1 MTQELKL
8 EQLNLHHF
16 KGVKS
21 FSLAANGESIRV
33 FGDNAT
39 GKTTLFDAFIWLLFD
54 KDSANRKDFSIKTIN
69 DGEVLHGL
77 DHEVE
82 GKFQVNGQPL
92 SLKKVYK
99 EKWTKKRNSP
109 KKEFSGHT
117 TDYYIDGVPSKK
129 KEYEEQVSQI
139 VDEDIFKLLTSPTY
153 FNEQL
158 HWTKKREILL
168 EVCGDISDEDVINSK
183 KSLSKLENVLNGKSI
198 EKHKRMIA
206 ERRKEINNE
215 LERIPTRIDE
225 VNRSKPDVSSLD
237 EHEINDEIL
246 HLTSMI
252 SNKEEELM
260 RVRNGAEITEKQKLM
275 SSLESD
281 LMAIKNKHQE
291 LNYGM
296 LNEKQK
302 EVYQLQSELD
312 SLARKSSDEKNAI
325 NRLQN
330 AVEQKDS
337 TLKSLRDKWSRIDK
351 ETFEGHQTS
360 CPTCGQSLPEEQVED
375 ARNKF
380 NLDKSNRL
388 ENITAQGKSLTEDK
402 ENDLQQ
408 IVAHQS
414 LLEKIDSD
422 MQQIESDLDSSKM
435 QLEQQK
441 ANVSK
446 VENTGDYQEK
456 MAEIKRIQENIQE
469 LRSSTK
475 EQSESIKKTIAGFKD
490 ELHKLNQDK
499 AQFSALERANK
510 RIEQLKQEESELALE
525 FERLEEKLYLA
536 EEFIRTKV
544 SLLEDKINSKFKFAR
559 FNLFKSNING
569 GLEEQCET
577 TYLDVPYSSGLN
589 NAARINVGLD
599 IISTLSEHYGFKAPI
614 FVDNSEAVTK
624 LIETKSQVISLVVS
638 EVDKQL
644 RVESANLQEAI

>member
-1 MTQELKL
+1 MTQELTL
-8 EQLNLHHF
+8 VELNLHYF

-21 FSLAANGESIRV
+21 FSLSANGNNIRI

-39 GKTTLFDAFIWLLFD
+39 GKTTLFDAFIWLIFD

-69 DGEVLHGL
+69 NGEVLHGL

-99 EKWTKKRNSP
+99 EKWTKKRNGT

-117 TDYYIDGVPSKK
+117 TDYYIDGVPSQK
-129 KEYEEQVSQI
+129 KEYEKEVSQI

-183 KSLSKLENVLNGKSI
+183 KSLAKLEKVLNGKSI

-206 ERRKEINNE
+206 GRRKEINNE
-215 LERIPTRIDE
+215 LDRIPTRIDE
-225 VNRSKPDVSSLD
+225 VERSKPNVSSLD
-237 EHEINDEIL
+237 EQEINDEII
-246 HLTSMI
+246 HVTSMI
-252 SNKEEELM
+252 SNKEEELT
-260 RVRNGAEITEKQKLM
+260 RVQNGAEITEKQKQL
-275 SSLESD
+275 SSLESE
-281 LMAIKNKHQE
+281 LMTIKNKHQE

-302 EVYQLQSELD
+302 EVYQLQRELD
-312 SLARKSSDEKNAI
+312 LLARKTSDEKNAI
-325 NRLQN
+325 NRLRN

-337 TLKSLRDKWSRIDK
+337 SLNSLRDKWSRIDK
-351 ETFEGHQTS
+351 ETFEGHQKS
-360 CPTCGQSLPEEQVED
+360 CPTCGQNLPEDQIEE

-408 IVAHQS
+408 IVNHQS
-414 LLEKIDSD
+414 ILENLASD
-422 MQQIESDLDSSKM
+422 IQRVESDLDSSKM

-456 MAEIKRIQENIQE
+456 MAEIKVVQESIQE

-475 EQSESIKKTIAGFKD
+475 EQSESIKQAIAGFKD
-490 ELHKLNQDK
+490 ELNKLNQDK

-525 FERLEEKLYLA
+525 FEKLEEELYLA

-624 LIETKSQVISLVVS
+624 LIETDSQVISLVVS
-638 EVDKQL
+638 ESDKQL
-644 RVESANLQEAI
+644 RVETANLQEAI

>member
-8 EQLNLHHF
+8 EELNLHHF
-16 KGVKS
+16 KGVRS

-54 KDSANRKDFSIKTIN
+54 KDSANRKDFSIKTIE
-69 DGEVLHGL
+69 DGEALRGM

-183 KSLSKLENVLNGKSI
+183 KSLAKLENVLNGKSI

-237 EHEINDEIL
+237 EQEISDEIL
-246 HLTSMI
+246 HVTSMI
-252 SNKEEELM
+252 SSKEEELM
-260 RVRNGAEITEKQKLM
+260 RVQNGVEITEKQKQL
-275 SSLESD
+275 SSFESD

-296 LNEKQK
+296 LNEQQK

-312 SLARKSSDEKNAI
+312 SLLRKSTDEKNAI
-325 NRLQN
+325 NRLRN

-337 TLKSLRDKWSRIDK
+337 TLKSLREKWSRIDK
-351 ETFEGHQTS
+351 ETFEEHQTS
-360 CPTCGQSLPEEQVED
+360 CPTCGQDLPEEQIED

-388 ENITAQGKSLTEDK
+388 EDITAQGKSLTEDK
-402 ENDLQQ
+402 EYDQKQ
-408 IVAHQS
+408 IIFHQS
-414 LLEKIDSD
+414 TIEK
-422 MQQIESDLDSSKM
+422 IESDLQQAESKLDTSRI
-435 QLEQQK
+435 QLEDQK

-456 MAEIKRIQENIQE
+456 MAEIKGVQESIQE

-475 EQSESIKKTIAGFKD
+475 EQSESIKQAIAGFKD

-525 FERLEEKLYLA
+525 FERLEEELYLA

-544 SLLEDKINSKFKFAR
+544 SLLEEKINSKFKFAR
-559 FNLFKSNING
+559 FNLFKTNING

-577 TYLDVPYSSGLN
+577 TYLDVPYSGGLN

-624 LIETKSQVISLVVS
+624 LIETDSQVISLVVS
-638 EVDKQL
+638 EADKQL
-644 RVESANLQEAI
+644 RVETANLQEAI

>member
-8 EQLNLHHF
+8 EELNLHHF
-16 KGVKS
+16 KGIKD

-54 KDSANRKDFSIKTIN
+54 KDSTNRSKFSIKMIEE
-69 DGEVLHGL
+69 GEVLHGL

-82 GKFQVNGQPL
+82 GRFQVNGQPL
-92 SLKKVYK
+92 ALKKIYK

-117 TDYYIDGVPSKK
+117 TDYYIDGVPSNK

-139 VDEDIFKLLTSPTY
+139 VEEDIFKLLTSPTY
-153 FNEQL
+153 FNDQL
-158 HWTKKREILL
+158 HWKEKRKILL
-168 EVCGDISDEDVINSK
+168 EVCGDITDEDVINSK
-183 KSLSKLENVLNGKSI
+183 KSLAKLEKVLNGRSI

-206 ERRKEINNE
+206 GRRKEINDE

-225 VNRSKPDVSSLD
+225 VTRSKPDVSSLD
-237 EHEINDEIL
+237 EQEVNDEIL

-252 SNKEEELM
+252 SNKEEELL
-260 RVRNGAEITEKQKLM
+260 RVQNGAEITEKQKQL

-281 LMAIKNKHQE
+281 LMAINNKHQE

-312 SLARKSSDEKNAI
+312 SLSRKSSDEKNAI
-325 NRLQN
+325 NRLRN

-337 TLKSLRDKWSRIDK
+337 TLQSLRNQWSMVDK

-360 CPTCGQSLPEEQVED
+360 CPTCGQNLPKDQIED

-388 ENITAQGKSLTEDK
+388 EYITAQGKSLTEDK

-408 IVAHQS
+408 ITAHESS
-414 LLEKIDSD
+414 LGKIASEI
-422 MQQIESDLDSSKM
+422 QRIESNLDSSKM

-456 MAEIKRIQENIQE
+456 MAEIKGLQESIQE

-475 EQSESIKKTIAGFKD
+475 EQTESIKQAIAGFKD

-525 FERLEEKLYLA
+525 FERLEEELYLT
-536 EEFIRTKV
+536 EEFTRTKV
-544 SLLEDKINSKFKFAR
+544 SLLEEKINSKFKFAR
-559 FNLFKSNING
+559 FKLFEQQVNG
-569 GLEEQCET
+569 GLEDKCET

-624 LIETKSQVISLVVS
+624 LIETDSQVISLVVS
-638 EVDKQL
+638 ESDKQL
-644 RVESANLQEAI
+644 RVETAKLQEAI

>member
-1 MTQELKL
+1 MTQELTL
-8 EQLNLHHF
+8 EELNLHHF

-21 FSLAANGESIRV
+21 FSLSANGESIRV

-129 KEYEEQVSQI
+129 KEYEEQVSQV

-168 EVCGDISDEDVINSK
+168 EVCGDISDEDVLNSK
-183 KSLSKLENVLNGKSI
+183 KSLSKLEKVLNGKSI

-225 VNRSKPDVSSLD
+225 VNRSEPDVSSLD
-237 EHEINDEIL
+237 EQEINDEIL

-252 SNKEEELM
+252 SNKEEELL
-260 RVRNGAEITEKQKLM
+260 RVQNGAEITEKQKQL

-325 NRLQN
+325 NRLRN

-337 TLKSLRDKWSRIDK
+337 TLKSLRDKWSRVDK
-351 ETFEGHQTS
+351 ETFEEHQTS
-360 CPTCGQSLPEEQVED
+360 CPTCGQNLPEDQIEE

-402 ENDLQQ
+402 ENDLQK
-408 IVAHQS
+408 ITVHESS
-414 LLEKIDSD
+414 LGKIASEI
-422 MQQIESDLDSSKM
+422 QRVESDLDSSKR

-441 ANVSK
+441 SNVSK

-456 MAEIKRIQENIQE
+456 MAEIKGVQESIQE

-475 EQSESIKKTIAGFKD
+475 EQSESIKQEIAGFKD

-499 AQFSALERANK
+499 AQFSALERANQ

-525 FERLEEKLYLA
+525 FERLEEELYLA

-589 NAARINVGLD
+589 NAARINVGMD

-624 LIETKSQVISLVVS
+624 LIETDSQVISLVVS

-644 RVESANLQEAI
+644 RVETANLQEAI

>member
-8 EQLNLHHF
+8 EELNLHHF

-183 KSLSKLENVLNGKSI
+183 KSLAKLEKVLNGKSI

-237 EHEINDEIL
+237 EQEINDEIL

-252 SNKEEELM
+252 SNKEEELL
-260 RVRNGAEITEKQKLM
+260 RVQNGAEITEKQKQL
-275 SSLESD
+275 SSIESD
-281 LMAIKNKHQE
+281 LMTIKNKHQE

-302 EVYQLQSELD
+302 EVHQLQSELD
-312 SLARKSSDEKNAI
+312 SLARKKSDEKNAI
-325 NRLQN
+325 KRLRN

-337 TLKSLRDKWSRIDK
+337 TLNSLRDKWSNIDK
-351 ETFEGHQTS
+351 ETFEEHQTS
-360 CPTCGQSLPEEQVED
+360 CPTCGQDLPKEQIEE
-375 ARNKF
+375 AKNKF

-388 ENITAQGKSLTEDK
+388 ENITAQGKSLTGDK
-402 ENDLQQ
+402 ESNLQK
-408 IVAHQS
+408 ITNHQ
-414 LLEKIDSD
+414 LVLKKLASD
-422 MQQIESDLDSSKM
+422 IQRIESDLDSSKK

-456 MAEIKRIQENIQE
+456 MAEIKGVQESIQE

-475 EQSESIKKTIAGFKD
+475 EQSESIKQAIAGFKD

-499 AQFSALERANK
+499 AQFGALERANK

-525 FERLEEKLYLA
+525 FERLEEELYLA
-536 EEFIRTKV
+536 EEFVRTKV
-544 SLLEDKINSKFKFAR
+544 SLLEEKINSKFKFAR

-624 LIETKSQVISLVVS
+624 LIETDSQVISLLVS
-638 EVDKQL
+638 EADKQL
-644 RVESANLQEAI
+644 RVETANLQEAI

>member
-1 MTQELKL
+1 MTQELTL
-8 EQLNLHHF
+8 EELNLHHF
-16 KGVKS
+16 KGVKD

-54 KDSANRKDFSIKTIN
+54 KDSANRKDFSIKTIE
-69 DGEVLHGL
+69 DGESLRGL

-82 GKFQVNGQPL
+82 GRFQVNGQPL

-183 KSLSKLENVLNGKSI
+183 KSLAKLEKVLNGKSI

-225 VNRSKPDVSSLD
+225 VDRSKPDVSSLD
-237 EHEINDEIL
+237 EQEINDEIL
-246 HLTSMI
+246 HVTSMI

-260 RVRNGAEITEKQKLM
+260 RVQNGSEITEKQKLL
-275 SSLESD
+275 SSLESEW
-281 LMAIKNKHQE
+281 MAIKNKHQE

-312 SLARKSSDEKNAI
+312 SLSRKSSDEKNAI
-325 NRLQN
+325 NRLRN
-330 AVEQKDS
+330 AVEQKDLS
-337 TLKSLRDKWSRIDK
+337 LKSLRDKWSRIDK

-360 CPTCGQSLPEEQVED
+360 CPTCGQDLPEEQIED

-402 ENDLQQ
+402 KNDLQQ
-408 IVAHQS
+408 IAANQS
-414 LLEKIDSD
+414 SLEKIDSD
-422 MQQIESDLDSSKM
+422 IQKVESELNSSKI
-435 QLEQQK
+435 QHEQQK

-456 MAEIKRIQENIQE
+456 MAEIKQVQESIQE
-469 LRSSTK
+469 LGTSTK
-475 EQSESIKKTIAGFKD
+475 EQSESIKQAIARLKD
-490 ELHKLNQDK
+490 ELNKLNQDK
-499 AQFSALERANK
+499 AQFSALKRANS
-510 RIEQLKQEESELALE
+510 RIDQLKQEESDLALE
-525 FERLEEKLYLA
+525 FERLEEELYLA

-599 IISTLSEHYGFKAPI
+599 IISTLSEHYGIKAPI

-624 LIETKSQVISLVVS
+624 LIETDSQVISLVVS
-638 EVDKQL
+638 EADKQL
-644 RVESANLQEAI
+644 RVETANLQEAI

>member
-1 MTQELKL
+1 
-8 EQLNLHHF
+8 
-16 KGVKS
+16 
-21 FSLAANGESIRV
+21 
-33 FGDNAT
+33 
-39 GKTTLFDAFIWLLFD
+39 
-54 KDSANRKDFSIKTIN
+54 
-69 DGEVLHGL
+69 
-77 DHEVE
+77 
-82 GKFQVNGQPL
+82 
-92 SLKKVYK
+92 
-99 EKWTKKRNSP
+99 
-109 KKEFSGHT
+109 
-117 TDYYIDGVPSKK
+117 
-129 KEYEEQVSQI
+129 
-139 VDEDIFKLLTSPTY
+139 
-153 FNEQL
+153 
-158 HWTKKREILL
+158 
-168 EVCGDISDEDVINSK
+168 
-183 KSLSKLENVLNGKSI
+183 
-198 EKHKRMIA
+198 MIA

-237 EHEINDEIL
+237 EQEINDEIL

-252 SNKEEELM
+252 SNKEEELL
-260 RVRNGAEITEKQKLM
+260 RVQNGAEITEKQKQL

-325 NRLQN
+325 NRMRN

-337 TLKSLRDKWSRIDK
+337 TLKSLRDKWSRVDK
-351 ETFEGHQTS
+351 ETFEEHQIS
-360 CPTCGQSLPEEQVED
+360 CPTCGQNLPEDQIEE

-402 ENDLQQ
+402 ENDLQK
-408 IVAHQS
+408 ITAHESS
-414 LLEKIDSD
+414 LGKIASEI
-422 MQQIESDLDSSKM
+422 QRVESDLDSSKR

-441 ANVSK
+441 SNVSK

-456 MAEIKRIQENIQE
+456 VAEIKQVQESIQE
-469 LRSSTK
+469 LRTSTK
-475 EQSESIKKTIAGFKD
+475 DQSESIKQEIGVLKD

-510 RIEQLKQEESELALE
+510 RIEQLKQEEGELAFE
-525 FERLEEKLYLA
+525 FERLEEELYLA

-624 LIETKSQVISLVVS
+624 LIETDSQVISLVVS
-638 EVDKQL
+638 EADKQL
-644 RVESANLQEAI
+644 RVETTNLQEAI